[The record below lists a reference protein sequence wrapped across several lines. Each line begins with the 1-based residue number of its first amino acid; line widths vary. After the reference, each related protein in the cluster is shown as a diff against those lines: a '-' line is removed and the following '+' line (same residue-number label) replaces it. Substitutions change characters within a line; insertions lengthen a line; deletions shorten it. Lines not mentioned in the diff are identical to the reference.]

1 MKHSLVEIN
10 NEIIFLNKDFEKM
23 NNKFD
28 KQEKFTKDFK
38 YLMKLFFLRYKLWKQ
53 LQEQEN

>member
-10 NEIIFLNKDFEKM
+10 NELTFLNKDFEKI

-28 KQEKFTKDFK
+28 KQEKSTKDFK
-38 YLMKLFFLRYKLWKQ
+38 YLMKLFLGV
-53 LQEQEN
+53 

>member
-10 NEIIFLNKDFEKM
+10 NELTFLNKDFEKI

-38 YLMKLFFLRYKLWKQ
+38 YLMKLFL
-53 LQEQEN
+53 EV